1 MRMLDKPEA
10 ASGQRHMS
18 PTTVELDELA
28 RSLLEPLDVR
38 TEPLQL
44 FARAAPGNRPCQR
57 FGGFD
62 SAEQMSMPGPTI
74 PRLKGA
80 VVWVSREEMAAAEV
94 DLARGHGVSGLALL
108 EGIEDIVWE
117 LETKRVAT
125 VASLDGHRLTAEVKL
140 TGPAIESATP
150 RSDQM
155 LIMEALRVYRRG
167 KLDAVELPKLRYTYN
182 LADGTEISGTE
193 RHILTFGDRIELKA
207 KPLGRF
213 SDVVLRDQVE

>member
-1 MRMLDKPEA
+1 MPPLP
-10 ASGQRHMS
+10 
-18 PTTVELDELA
+18 PLELDDLA
-28 RSLLEPLDVR
+28 LSLLEPLEVR
-38 TEPLQL
+38 TEPLRL

-62 SAEQMSMPGPTI
+62 SAEQMAMPGPTI

-80 VVWVSREEMAAAEV
+80 VVWLSQEEMVRAEV

-117 LETKRVAT
+117 LETKKSAT
-125 VASLDGHRLTAEVKL
+125 VATLEGHRLTARVKL
-140 TGPAIESATP
+140 TAPAIESATP

-155 LIMEALRVYRRG
+155 LVMEALRVYRRG
-167 KLDAVELPKLRYTYN
+167 KLDAVELPTLSSSYT
-182 LADGTEISGTE
+182 LPDGTKITSTE
-193 RHILTFGDRIELKA
+193 RHIVTFGDRIELEA

-213 SDVVLRDQVE
+213 SDVIPLRSH